1 MSLAARLSRNR
12 ITLQVL
18 ASGRDGA
25 GQPIETWANFVTDTP
40 DGMIGAELRDVSG
53 REFVAAG
60 ATQNEVLTTI
70 TIRYR
75 AGVLPK
81 MRVLHGADIYGVE
94 AVLGQDRRTLALM
107 CSRGVA

>member
-1 MSLAARLSRNR
+1 MSLAARLGWDR

-18 ASGRDGA
+18 AAGQDEA
-25 GQPIETWANFVTDTP
+25 GQPIDVWTNFVTDTP
-40 DGMIGAELRDVSG
+40 DGTIGAEVLDVSG

-70 TIRYR
+70 TIRFR
-75 AGVLPK
+75 PGVLAS
-81 MRVLHGADIYGVE
+81 MRVLHGTNVYSIK

-107 CSRGVA
+107 CSRGMP